1 MKATYKILF
10 IAFVVAGLISS
21 CTGEVDD
28 IFDKPSA
35 QRAAETIKID
45 RDLLISAENGWVL
58 SMKADPGDQ
67 LGFGVYN
74 LYLKFF
80 ENDSVEISSELG
92 KDSNTKLSSHY
103 KVYQS
108 QGINLSFD
116 EYNEFMHFFS
126 DPTNT
131 KAGGDVG
138 QGLKGDFEF
147 LIVKISKEEVVLKG
161 KKSGIKLRMI
171 PVPNNVKWG
180 DELNTIANVDENM
193 NCYKNYYLI
202 FNDTKDTIPVT
213 RTFKT
218 LYYKDVEGNTIS
230 MPFCTKTNGIEFFE
244 PQNIFGHNITG
255 FENNDEGL
263 KFESFEDKSI
273 TLCPVIKPLL
283 ETFETNTWFFA
294 KSLMS
299 SKFSQ
304 AFDGCIDASDKEGE
318 FIGLA
323 YLQMYNADTLAFCF
337 KSYVKDF
344 SASYSGYAF
353 YKYTKIDAETVK
365 LEFDPTK
372 KASYAGDGSYYY
384 MHGYYTFMEEL
395 AGTYKVA
402 TDNVK
407 APSVILFKKE
417 DNPDNRFVVSI
428 QTITYPADN

>member
-1 MKATYKILF
+1 
-10 IAFVVAGLISS
+10 VVAGLISS

-28 IFDKPSA
+28 IFDKSSA
-35 QRAAETIKID
+35 QRAAEAIKTD
-45 RDLLISAENGWVL
+45 RDILISAENGWVL

-74 LYLKFF
+74 IYLKFN

-92 KDSNTKLSSHY
+92 EDSNTKISSHY
-103 KVYQS
+103 KVFQS

-147 LIVKISKEEVVLKG
+147 LIIKISKEEVILKG
-161 KKSGIKLRMI
+161 KKTGIKLRMI
-171 PVPNNVKWG
+171 PVPNNVKWE

-193 NCYKNYYLI
+193 TCYKNYYLI

-218 LYYKDVEGNTIS
+218 LYYNDADGNTIT
-230 MPFCTKTNGIEFFE
+230 MPFITKTNGIEFFE

-263 KFESFEDKSI
+263 KFASFEDKSI
-273 TLCPVIKPLL
+273 TLCPIIKPLL
-283 ETFETNTWFFA
+283 ETFEANQWFFA
-294 KSLMS
+294 KSIMS
-299 SKFSQ
+299 PTFSQ
-304 AFDGCIDASDKEGE
+304 AFDGCINASDNEGE
-318 FIGLA
+318 FIAFA

-344 SASYSGYAF
+344 SGSYGGIAF
-353 YKYTKIDAETVK
+353 YKFTKIDAETVK
-365 LEFDPTK
+365 LEFAPTLK
-372 KASYAGDGSYYY
+372 SSYGGDGSYYY
-384 MHGYYTFMEEL
+384 RHGYNTFMEEL
-395 AGTYKVA
+395 AGTYKIA

-407 APSVILFKKE
+407 APSLIIFRKE
-417 DNPDNRFVVSI
+417 DNPDNYFIVAAQQI
-428 QTITYPADN
+428 IYPADN